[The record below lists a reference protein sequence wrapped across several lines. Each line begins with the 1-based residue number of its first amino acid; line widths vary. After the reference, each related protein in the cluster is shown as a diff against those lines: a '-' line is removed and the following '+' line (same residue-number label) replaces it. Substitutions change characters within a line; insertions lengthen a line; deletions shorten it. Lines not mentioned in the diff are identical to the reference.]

1 MSQLLENGECVAK
14 QNGWPYKHELE
25 WPYESSMV
33 NNHLCENDSETDNK
47 GEYYLD
53 DENDEKI
60 EDDDLVLPVCLNVD
74 GRIEHAQNFDA
85 AVCREDSMLV
95 ESDGD
100 KLKGTVDFKK
110 NFITY
115 ERNKFHGIN
124 LDELLALYEQGG
136 SLEDDEDDNGWSPYG
151 YFSICTKCFFINC

>member
-1 MSQLLENGECVAK
+1 MPK
-14 QNGWPYKHELE
+14 
-25 WPYESSMV
+25 
-33 NNHLCENDSETDNK
+33 
-47 GEYYLD
+47 
-53 DENDEKI
+53 
-60 EDDDLVLPVCLNVD
+60 
-74 GRIEHAQNFDA
+74 NFDP
-85 AVCREDSMLV
+85 AVCREDIMLV

-100 KLKGTVDFKK
+100 KLKGTIDFKK

-115 ERNKFHGIN
+115 ERKKFHGIN